1 MNILFLNTTKGIQ
14 TNAHFNHH
22 HCSYYK
28 KIVHNNMNNI
38 ILILNIYKV
47 LVFESAFNSFNE
59 IENDFIGAC
68 IDIVLLGQHDNLAV
82 KAVNFSFN
90 FIFDVLMG

>member
-14 TNAHFNHH
+14 ANAHFNHH

-38 ILILNIYKV
+38 IYILNIYKV
-47 LVFESAFNSFNE
+47 LVSKRLF
-59 IENDFIGAC
+59 
-68 IDIVLLGQHDNLAV
+68 Q
-82 KAVNFSFN
+82 
-90 FIFDVLMG
+90 

>member
-28 KIVHNNMNNI
+28 KIVHNNMNNTI
-38 ILILNIYKV
+38 YIFNIYKV
-47 LVFESAFNSFNE
+47 LVSKGTFSSFYE
-59 IENDFIGAC
+59 IINNFIGTY
-68 IDIVLLGQHDNLAV
+68 I
-82 KAVNFSFN
+82 N
-90 FIFDVLMG
+90 FILFTK

>member
-28 KIVHNNMNNI
+28 KIVYNNMNNT
-38 ILILNIYKV
+38 ILLFNIYKF
-47 LVFESAFNSFNE
+47 LVSKCTFNSFNE
-59 IENDFIGAC
+59 IINKFIGTYIDIKLLTKLNDFPI
-68 IDIVLLGQHDNLAV
+68 Q
-82 KAVNFSFN
+82 
-90 FIFDVLMG
+90 

>member
-28 KIVHNNMNNI
+28 KIVYNNMNNT
-38 ILILNIYKV
+38 ILLFNIYKV
-47 LVFESAFNSFNE
+47 LVSKCTFNSFNE
-59 IENDFIGAC
+59 IINKFIGTYIDIKLLTKLNDFPI
-68 IDIVLLGQHDNLAV
+68 Q
-82 KAVNFSFN
+82 
-90 FIFDVLMG
+90 

>member
-28 KIVHNNMNNI
+28 KICSYYKKIVHNNMNNN
-38 ILILNIYKV
+38 ILLFHIYKV
-47 LVFESAFNSFNE
+47 LVSKCTFNSFYE
-59 IENDFIGAC
+59 IIDKLIGTY
-68 IDIVLLGQHDNLAV
+68 INIKLLT
-82 KAVNFSFN
+82 
-90 FIFDVLMG
+90 